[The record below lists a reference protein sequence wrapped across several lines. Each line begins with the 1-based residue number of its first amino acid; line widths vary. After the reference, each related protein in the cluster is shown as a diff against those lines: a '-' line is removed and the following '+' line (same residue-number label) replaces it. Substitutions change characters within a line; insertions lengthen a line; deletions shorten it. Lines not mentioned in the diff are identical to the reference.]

1 MHTKKNGAAHAAQR
15 KPLKPWVKIAAALLG
30 VLLLVLVGLRLRNWM
45 EQRAEARNVVLVNP
59 WNDVDKSGFRPR
71 LTEVEGVPVD
81 KSCAGDLEK
90 MMADCRATGCPIT
103 LTDGFRTRDE
113 QLTVFNN
120 EVDRQ
125 MLAGRG
131 SDAAYTIAEQR
142 VGAPG
147 TSEHELG
154 LAVDFQGAAAQSW
167 LRENAWRY
175 GFILRYPAGCEAVT
189 GRSADDAHYRYVGLT
204 VSLQMYELGI
214 TLEEYM
220 GMFYTQEAEIVIEK

>member
-1 MHTKKNGAAHAAQR
+1 MHTRKNTAAHAAQR
-15 KPLKPWVKIAAALLG
+15 KPLKPWVKYAAAALG
-30 VLLLVLVGLRLRNWM
+30 VLLLVLVGLRLRSWM
-45 EQRAEARNVVLVNP
+45 EQRGEARNIVLVNP

-103 LTDGFRTRDE
+103 LTAGYRSRDE

-120 EVDRQ
+120 EVDKQ
-125 MLAGRG
+125 MLAGRS

-142 VGAPG
+142 VGSPG
-147 TSEHELG
+147 ASEHELG

-175 GFILRYPAGCEAVT
+175 GFILRYPEGSESIT
-189 GRSADDAHYRYVGLT
+189 GRSADEAHFRYVGST
-204 VSLQMYELGI
+204 VAMQMQELGV